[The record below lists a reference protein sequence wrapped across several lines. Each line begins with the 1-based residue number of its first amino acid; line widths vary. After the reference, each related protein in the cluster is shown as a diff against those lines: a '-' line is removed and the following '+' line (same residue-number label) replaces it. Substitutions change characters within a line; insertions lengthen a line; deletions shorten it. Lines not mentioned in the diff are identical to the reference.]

1 MQLATYVHARSAGL
15 TSQDPEQ
22 LLTPVQQAVQQ
33 LLHSDTPK
41 PASAALR
48 PEFFVILADCTAPG
62 AQHPAVL
69 PPPDPK
75 PKGMEH
81 EHDNYLRVRLAGA
94 PGHMTAVTSA
104 NSRSC
109 VLQTPQTGGSSGLA

>member
-1 MQLATYVHARSAGL
+1 MQ
-15 TSQDPEQ
+15 QD
-22 LLTPVQQAVQQ
+22 VQQ

-75 PKGMEH
+75 PKGM
-81 EHDNYLRVRLAGA
+81 A
-94 PGHMTAVTSA
+94 HMFQWNMNITTVCECFWQVHPVT
-104 NSRSC
+104 
-109 VLQTPQTGGSSGLA
+109 